1 MTRGPR
7 TSFGAA
13 RTAIVAIALA
23 SYVLSFFHR
32 TAPAAIAGELE
43 RAFAIP
49 GAMLGALAATYFY
62 VYTVL
67 QVPVG
72 VLADTVGPRK
82 LLAGGSL
89 VAGVGSLAFALAPTF
104 AVAAA
109 GRTLVGAGV
118 SVAFIAILKLHA
130 AWFAP
135 RQFATVVGLTMLA
148 GNLGAVVAGAPLAF
162 VVAHASWR
170 TVFVALGVVSLA
182 LAAASWWRVR
192 DRPEALGYEPVAQAP
207 PLVRL
212 DWRAALRA
220 VLANR
225 HTWPACV
232 VNAGVGGS
240 YLAFAGLWAVPWLER
255 RYGMPRVVAA
265 EHASLM
271 LLGVACGALAIGVVS
286 DRLGNRRVVMRCCAV
301 AYALAWIP
309 WLAGVAWPV
318 AATLAWCFAMGLCIP
333 GFTLS
338 WTIAKE
344 ANRPEHAGIATSVV
358 NTAIFLGAG
367 VLQPLVGWAVD
378 RGRAAG
384 DVDAGWQAGIA
395 ILAGAAAVGA
405 LASFA
410 VREKAPR

>member
-1 MTRGPR
+1 
-7 TSFGAA
+7 
-13 RTAIVAIALA
+13 
-23 SYVLSFFHR
+23 
-32 TAPAAIAGELE
+32 
-43 RAFAIP
+43 
-49 GAMLGALAATYFY
+49 
-62 VYTVL
+62 
-67 QVPVG
+67 
-72 VLADTVGPRK
+72 
-82 LLAGGSL
+82 
-89 VAGVGSLAFALAPTF
+89 
-104 AVAAA
+104 
-109 GRTLVGAGV
+109 
-118 SVAFIAILKLHA
+118 
-130 AWFAP
+130 
-135 RQFATVVGLTMLA
+135 
-148 GNLGAVVAGAPLAF
+148 
-162 VVAHASWR
+162 
-170 TVFVALGVVSLA
+170 
-182 LAAASWWRVR
+182 
-192 DRPEALGYEPVAQAP
+192 VAQAP

-220 VLANR
+220 VLANPR
-225 HTWPACV
+225 TWPACV

-405 LASFA
+405 LASLA